1 MRVVAFQGVGN
12 MLIALA
18 NHALSGMV
26 GVVFG
31 KAAGMKQGA
40 DTIYGINPV
49 FETVRA
55 GRRDIH
61 RVWLYCDGGNNP
73 RLRKL
78 GQFLEARSIRVEAA
92 DRAQLYDL
100 CGTREHQGV
109 VLEGGPFPYLLYAE
123 MLGAR
128 RLVLL
133 DSIEDPH
140 NVGAIMRSAEVF
152 GWGDVLLPRRGGPLV
167 IPSVVKASAGACE
180 HLRIAVNCSANQYV
194 KIAQQEGYAVVAL
207 DGGGKALLEDIA
219 NLALEKLLLV
229 VGGED
234 SGVSQYILNS
244 ATHVAAIPQAG
255 KINSLNASVAA
266 AIAMYQLR

>member
-1 MRVVAFQGVGN
+1 M
-12 MLIALA
+12 
-18 NHALSGMV
+18 H
-26 GVVFG
+26 
-31 KAAGMKQGA
+31 QGA

-49 FETVRA
+49 FEAVRA
-55 GRRDIH
+55 GRRTV
-61 RVWLYCDGGNNP
+61 RRAWLNRDGGNNP

-78 GQFLEARSIRVEAA
+78 GQFLEGREIRVEAA

-100 CGTREHQGV
+100 CGTREHQGA
-109 VLEGGPFPYLLYAE
+109 VLEVGPFPYTPYAE
-123 MLGAR
+123 MLGSR
-128 RLVLL
+128 RLILL

-152 GWGDVLLPRRGGPLV
+152 GWKDVLLPRRGGPLV

-194 KIAQQEGYAVVAL
+194 KIAQEDGYAVVAL
-207 DGGGKALLEDIA
+207 DGAGKASLEDIA
-219 NLALEKLLLV
+219 AQAPEKLLLV
-229 VGGED
+229 AGGED

-266 AIAMYQLR
+266 AIALYLLR